1 MEPTQVVVGDVE
13 AGRAARIK
21 REVVKLIKGV
31 STNTFDLADLL
42 YEVKSKNFHVE
53 WQFTSFSK
61 YLKSLTEL
69 GMKYSKAYYLFR
81 ITENCISAGLKREEY
96 EPVGLTKLRA
106 ISRLKPGGE
115 YNGVPMPLVI
125 RELTLKAL
133 NMTPE
138 EVEFEVDTILGM
150 TEEES
155 MVWVN
160 LKVKKLAR
168 ENVIRPAISLCKK
181 NCPESQLVDEDGTV
195 IEMSD
200 GAAVESICADYLS
213 DPNWNPEESNEKDG
227 SGNSSDNMDIAESGG
242 TSS

>member
-1 MEPTQVVVGDVE
+1 
-13 AGRAARIK
+13 
-21 REVVKLIKGV
+21 
-31 STNTFDLADLL
+31 
-42 YEVKSKNFHVE
+42 
-53 WQFTSFSK
+53 
-61 YLKSLTEL
+61 
-69 GMKYSKAYYLFR
+69 
-81 ITENCISAGLKREEY
+81 
-96 EPVGLTKLRA
+96 
-106 ISRLKPGGE
+106 
-115 YNGVPMPLVI
+115 MPLVI

-133 NMTPE
+133 NMTAE
-138 EVEFEVDTILGM
+138 EVQFEVDTIMGQ

-155 MVWVN
+155 MVWLN

-168 ENVIRPAISLCKK
+168 ENVIKPAISLCKK

-227 SGNSSDNMDIAESGG
+227 SGNPSDNMDIVESGG